1 MYCKKLLPLLEQVLD
16 TYPET
21 VRIVFKNFPLK
32 IHKFATKAA
41 IAAMAANSQERF
53 WEFHDLLFDNF
64 GQLNDQKIKEIAT
77 ELGLNQEKFEKEKK
91 NLKILAKVRRDFQDG
106 RKAGVRGTPTIFING
121 KKLKNRTLKGF
132 KVIIDKELDRIKK
145 K

>member
-1 MYCKKLLPLLEQVLD
+1 MLD
-16 TYPET
+16 TYPES

-41 IAAMAANSQERF
+41 IAAMAANSQGRF

-64 GQLNDQKIKEIAT
+64 GQLNDQKIKKIAT
-77 ELGLNQEKFEKEKK
+77 ELGLNQEKFENEKK
-91 NLKILAKVRRDFQDG
+91 NLKILAKVRQDFQDG
-106 RKAGVRGTPTIFING
+106 RKAGVRGTPTIFVNG
-121 KKLKNRTLKGF
+121 KKLKNRTLEGF
-132 KVIIDKELDRIKK
+132 KVLIDKELKK

>member
-1 MYCKKLLPLLEQVLD
+1 MLD

-32 IHKFATKAA
+32 IHKFAAKAP
-41 IAAMAANSQERF
+41 IAAMAANSQGRF

-91 NLKILAKVRRDFQDG
+91 DLKILAKVRQDFQDG
-106 RKAGVRGTPTIFING
+106 RKAGVRGTPTIFVNG
-121 KKLKNRTLKGF
+121 KKLKDRSLEGF
-132 KVIIDKELDRIKK
+132 KVIIDKELKNK
-145 K
+145 